1 MNIYHWF
8 RKKSLY
14 QRRII
19 PAGIILIYITVGPFF
34 VKQFLVTKPKIV
46 PMPTALDPS
55 FTEQLINCFIP
66 TAAIYGYTLRTT
78 SGFRS
83 LTDQAEIYNSGRTV
97 DGNIVTWAE
106 PGRSMH
112 NYGFAIDIVDRW
124 RGYNIDF
131 DKLAK
136 IGAYCGLE
144 QVDPPHFEYRDGL
157 TTHQLEAGMRPSP
170 FVLPCG
176 IMAERAKAHQ
186 KLTLE
191 DLKNNNCRLP
201 KF

>member
-112 NYGFAIDIVDRW
+112 NYGFAVDVVDRW
-124 RGYNIDF
+124 RGYDIDF

-144 QVDPPHFEYRDGL
+144 QVDPPHFEHRAGL
-157 TTHQLEAGMRPSP
+157 TTSQFSVGTRPP
-170 FVLPCG
+170 PLTLPCTL
-176 IMAERAKAHQ
+176 MDERAKANQ
-186 KLTLE
+186 PLTLI
-191 DLKNNNCRLP
+191 DLGNCGAP
-201 KF
+201 DF